1 MRGAVA
7 AGATHVTV
15 NDAHGPMRD
24 LLSEALHPAAQL
36 IRGRPGVWMRVAAS
50 ITNQQPYC

>member
-24 LLSEALHPAAQL
+24 LLPGALHPAAQL

-50 ITNQQPYC
+50 MTNQQPYC